1 MESLDVRMASEH
13 AEKQCSVQCTLTARE
28 TAMSTSKPQLIVIFS
43 GKRKS
48 GKDYVTD
55 LIHTR

>member
-1 MESLDVRMASEH
+1 MSEWPVNMRKNS
-13 AEKQCSVQCTLTARE
+13 AVYNRVQCTLTARE
-28 TAMSTSKPQLIVIFS
+28 TAMSTSNPQLIVIFS